1 MSDASDL
8 HREVGELQATVAILT
23 NEVTTLRKQVED
35 LVAILNQGKG
45 AKYMIFMVPAFVGLL
60 SSALGYFG
68 FHASFTNTGH

>member
-23 NEVTTLRKQVED
+23 SEVTTLRKQVED

-45 AKYMIFMVPAFVGLL
+45 AKYMIFMVPAFVGLM
-60 SSALGYFG
+60 SSVLGYFG
-68 FHASFTNTGH
+68 VHAAFTTPGH